1 MATIKRHILA
11 QNDLMRKHGIEIV
24 EKEYVEKTVSRQS
37 SILKQEIN
45 LGIHEKHI
53 WQPVL
58 GNFGPHQGKIICNT
72 CDGKFVTWLSKQHI
86 RLICQ

>member
-1 MATIKRHILA
+1 MARIKRHILA

-24 EKEYVEKTVSRQS
+24 QREYIKKTAPRQNDL
-37 SILKQEIN
+37 LKQEIN
-45 LGIHEKHI
+45 LGKHENHN

-58 GNFGPHQGKIICNT
+58 GNFGPHQGKVICNT
-72 CDGKFVTWLSKQHI
+72 CNGKFVTWLSKQHI

>member
-11 QNDLMRKHGIEIV
+11 QKDLMRKHGTETV
-24 EKEYVEKTVSRQS
+24 NREYIGKTATRQKQS
-37 SILKQEIN
+37 LKKEIN
-45 LGIHEKHI
+45 LGNHEDHK

-58 GNFGPHQGKIICNT
+58 GSFGPHQGKVICNT
-72 CDGKFVTWLSKQHI
+72 CNGKFVTWLSKQHV